1 MRVARL
7 VLGSAA
13 CVAVSLAGSPPV
25 LANGHGGGHGGG
37 RGSSGHAA
45 GKQAGGK
52 AAKSKETSFQAHGLV
67 SNGPPTADKT
77 DTNLVNAWGIAFTK
91 GAIRITANGTGLS
104 TAYTRSGMGRSPTI
118 QIPDGA
124 PTGIVAKGASAFTVT
139 SGTKSGRSA
148 LLFASE
154 SGDITGWSPKIDPKS
169 AVVAFK
175 TADGAIYKGLAV
187 AKAQGQPFLY
197 ATDFHNAKVDVFDKS
212 LKPVKSTGFIDPNLP
227 AGFAPFG
234 IATLGAKVYVTYA
247 KQDAAKE
254 DDVPGAGLGFVD
266 AFNAQGHLIGRVASQ
281 GTLNA
286 PWGLTVAPG
295 RFGPLGGD
303 LLVGN
308 FGDGTISAFSLKTG
322 MSAGQ
327 LQEANGTPL
336 AIDGLWGI
344 GAGQGGGM
352 GSGGSLF
359 FAAGPDDESNG
370 LFGRIDPVSAGQA
383 GSRPTSS
390 SPMRSAA
397 E

>member
-1 MRVARL
+1 M
-7 VLGSAA
+7 
-13 CVAVSLAGSPPV
+13 
-25 LANGHGGGHGGG
+25 
-37 RGSSGHAA
+37 
-45 GKQAGGK
+45 
-52 AAKSKETSFQAHGLV
+52 
-67 SNGPPTADKT
+67 
-77 DTNLVNAWGIAFTK
+77 
-91 GAIRITANGTGLS
+91 
-104 TAYTRSGMGRSPTI
+104 
-118 QIPDGA
+118 
-124 PTGIVAKGASAFTVT
+124 
-139 SGTKSGRSA
+139 
-148 LLFASE
+148 
-154 SGDITGWSPKIDPKS
+154 
-169 AVVAFK
+169 
-175 TADGAIYKGLAV
+175 
-187 AKAQGQPFLY
+187 AKARGQSFLY

-212 LKPVKSTGFIDPNLP
+212 LKPVKSTGFTDPNLP
-227 AGFAPFG
+227 TGFAPFG

-266 AFNAQGHLIGRVASQ
+266 AFNAQGRLIGRVASQ

-295 RFGPLGGD
+295 RFGQLGGD

-322 MSAGQ
+322 TPAGQ
-327 LQEANGTPL
+327 LQQANGTPL

-352 GSGGSLF
+352 GSGSSLF

-383 GSRPTSS
+383 GSRPATSS
-390 SPMRSAA
+390 TMRSAA